1 MAVRKEGEDSGGVEG
16 RRGGERDGGEMGDES
31 KGGEPGM
38 NSIGREKLPD

>member
-1 MAVRKEGEDSGGVEG
+1 MGEW
-16 RRGGERDGGEMGDES
+16 RGGEERDGGEMGDES